1 MARPRKKTLDGKP
14 LSKTNLVLPER
25 ALDLIDKSKPLASQV
40 YGVLRYSIIEMSIEP
55 GKLIPERDV
64 CDLLDVSRTPI
75 REALLRLS
83 DEGLVHIIPNS
94 GTYVSKIDL
103 DSVFEG
109 QLVRRALERE
119 TVRIAAL
126 RMTQESR
133 SQLDI
138 SMFSQRRLAQDRDLA
153 AFYEADEEFH
163 KLICRIGTSDRVWRI
178 IHSAKAQLDRVRRLA
193 FPLPNHMET
202 VLEEHETI
210 VAAIVAG
217 DSTSAEQAIDRHLNR
232 VVETVKALVNG
243 KPELF
248 SDEALTAIEKYSVLF
263 ADKNTSR

>member
-1 MARPRKKTLDGKP
+1 MPRPRKKTLDGKP
-14 LSKTNLVLPER
+14 IKKTTLVLPQR
-25 ALDLIDKSKPLASQV
+25 AIDLIDKSRPLASQV

-64 CDLLDVSRTPI
+64 CELLQVSRTPI

-83 DEGLVHIIPNS
+83 EEGLVHIVPNS
-94 GTYVSKIDL
+94 GTYVSKINL

-119 TVRIAAL
+119 TARAAAL
-126 RMTQESR
+126 RMTPEST

-138 SMFSQRRLAQDRDLA
+138 SMFTQRRLAADRDLT

-163 KLICRIGTSDRVWRI
+163 KLICQIGTSDRVWRI
-178 IHSAKAQLDRVRRLA
+178 IHSTKAQLDRVRRLA

-202 VLEEHETI
+202 VLEEHATI

-217 DSTSAEQAIDRHLNR
+217 DTDSAVAAVDRHLNR
-232 VVETVKALVNG
+232 VVETVKALVSG
-243 KPELF
+243 HPDLF
-248 SDEALTAIEKYSVLF
+248 SEDAQSTIDDYTILF
-263 ADKNTSR
+263 